1 MGSISFRLT
10 HIVLPAAILIISI
23 VLAAFFYRLLPPDV
37 AYHFQNGSP
46 DRWLGRAPVTA
57 WLVVPQALF
66 TLLAFGMVRTAML
79 SARYLPPESSPMPWL
94 LPVMGNMLALPQV
107 ILIFAMLD
115 IFLYNAYQV
124 KLMPVW
130 VFAVIVMALGGI
142 ILVVFFVRTARQFRR
157 RQAKIL
163 RE

>member
-1 MGSISFRLT
+1 MLVIS
-10 HIVLPAAILIISI
+10 V
-23 VLAAFFYRLLPPDV
+23 VLAAFFYRLLPPEV
-37 AYHFQNGSP
+37 TYHFQNGSP
-46 DRWLGRAPVTA
+46 DRWLGRAAVTA
-57 WLVVPQALF
+57 WLVVPQALCPLF
-66 TLLAFGMVRTAML
+66 AFGIVRTAML
-79 SARYLPPESSPMPWL
+79 SARYLPPESSPMPRL

-115 IFLYNAYQV
+115 IFLYNAYKV

-142 ILVVFFVRTARQFRR
+142 ILGVFFVRTTRQFRR
-157 RQAKIL
+157 RHAKSL